1 MQTNMQQIPQP
12 QMMPMPN
19 PQQMQSVNQIYQV
32 VQTNSTPN
40 RCEKFSQWMTGSKN
54 IPFMVFLIFMSNA
67 ASFIFSL
74 LNDYVYVGPAV
85 TFSSFAHFLFALFVW
100 LPMSIK
106 IEKNT
111 STVRYGYLYLVNCS
125 LLSIFTISFPL
136 SLNRIWSFILFE
148 TLLIALSNKDKK
160 IKFFFWKIGAKSVI
174 ILSILYHIF
183 FSSYYFLAVVV
194 TVIYT
199 FAYQKYLINK
209 LGVSNEKVERM
220 ENWCLINWLKNNLT
234 TFTTIKEVLEKAQ
247 GQQQPLVQNSD
258 VQNSNNSSFIPANM
272 YPNYYSNVAPN
283 MQQMQQMQ
291 PMPPA
296 GAIGTNYSNV
306 NQPPQ

>member
-1 MQTNMQQIPQP
+1 MQTNMQQNPQP
-12 QMMPMPN
+12 QMMAMPN
-19 PQQMQSVNQIYQV
+19 PQQMQPINQIYQV

-67 ASFIFSL
+67 ASFIFNL

-85 TFSSFAHFLFALFVW
+85 TYSSFAHFLFALFVW

-111 STVRYGYLYLVNCS
+111 STVRYGYLYFVNCS

-136 SLNRIWSFILFE
+136 SINRIWSFILFE

-160 IKFFFWKIGAKSVI
+160 IKFFFWKIGGKNVI

-183 FSSYYFLAVVV
+183 LSSNYFLSVVV

-209 LGVSNEKVERM
+209 FGVSNEKVERM

-272 YPNYYSNVAPN
+272 YPNYYSGVDPN
-283 MQQMQQMQ
+283 MQQMQ

-296 GAIGTNYSNV
+296 GAIGTDYSNV

>member
-183 FSSYYFLAVVV
+183 LVHIIF
-194 TVIYT
+194 
-199 FAYQKYLINK
+199 
-209 LGVSNEKVERM
+209 
-220 ENWCLINWLKNNLT
+220 WLWLS
-234 TFTTIKEVLEKAQ
+234 L
-247 GQQQPLVQNSD
+247 
-258 VQNSNNSSFIPANM
+258 SFILLFIKN
-272 YPNYYSNVAPN
+272 
-283 MQQMQQMQ
+283 
-291 PMPPA
+291 
-296 GAIGTNYSNV
+296 I
-306 NQPPQ
+306 